1 MLLELMITLT
11 SGLLLAVSA
20 LVAHKIIVNKLALAR
35 FRKLSRN
42 LPISPGASLLFN
54 HTSVVPFGSNPAET
68 LRRLHAE
75 MGKTI
80 GGLLGDKFG
89 VSTIDLDLIKRFMH
103 DEPGVHMDRMRIGIP
118 FKEFDDTIMT
128 APKDEW
134 QQLRRAIAPAFA

>member
-20 LVAHKIIVNKLALAR
+20 LVAHKIFVNKLALAR
-35 FRKLSRN
+35 FKKLSKN
-42 LPISPGASLLFN
+42 LPMCPGAGLLSN
-54 HTSVVPFGSNPAET
+54 HTRVLPFGSNSSET
-68 LRRLHAE
+68 LRRWHAE

-80 GGLLGDKFG
+80 GWLVGDRFG

-103 DEPGVHMDRMRIGIP
+103 DEPGVHMDRMRIGLPI
-118 FKEFDDTIMT
+118 KEFDDNIMT

-134 QQLRRAIAPAFA
+134 QQLRRAIAPALA